1 MRLASYLTLL
11 RTAEQRLGDSYR
23 FVADGHAEEPD
34 VVATCRQFATQADH
48 HVSTLDPVTSRYLK
62 LPSDEPLSA
71 QADRWG
77 VTWLGEPR
85 TGPLGLLRDMHDLY
99 ALAGF
104 VDLAWTI
111 VGQAAQAARDTELS
125 TVVTD
130 CESDVTRQLAWLTTR
145 V

>member
-71 QADRWG
+71 ASSISPGPSWDR
-77 VTWLGEPR
+77 PR
-85 TGPLGLLRDMHDLY
+85 RLPATPSCPLWSPTANPTSPASSPGSPPGSRP
-99 ALAGF
+99 
-104 VDLAWTI
+104 
-111 VGQAAQAARDTELS
+111 
-125 TVVTD
+125 
-130 CESDVTRQLAWLTTR
+130 
-145 V
+145 